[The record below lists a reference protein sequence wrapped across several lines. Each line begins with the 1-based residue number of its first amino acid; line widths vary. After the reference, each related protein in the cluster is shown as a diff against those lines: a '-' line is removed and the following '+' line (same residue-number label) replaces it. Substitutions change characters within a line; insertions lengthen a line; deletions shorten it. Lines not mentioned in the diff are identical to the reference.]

1 MTEKLVMVGLG
12 GGVGACLRY
21 LTGVLAVRLF
31 GHGFP
36 WGTAIVNVF
45 GSFLMGV
52 MAVWLMERGGGLRLT
67 PLLLTGLLGGYTTF
81 SAFSLDAV
89 YLIERGRTLA
99 AGGYVGGSVLLS
111 VGALMLGLW
120 IGRQAWLP

>member
-1 MTEKLVMVGLG
+1 MTEKLLMVGFG

-21 LTGVLAVRLF
+21 LTGVLAIRMF

-36 WGTAIVNVF
+36 WGTVIVNVF
-45 GSFLMGV
+45 GCFAMGLL
-52 MAVWLMERGGGLRLT
+52 AVCLMERFGTLRFA

-89 YLIERGRTLA
+89 YLIERGRVA
-99 AGGYVGGSVLLS
+99 AATGYIGGSVVLS
-111 VGALMLGLW
+111 VGALMFGLW
-120 IGRQAWLP
+120 LGRQIWIP

>member
-1 MTEKLVMVGLG
+1 MTEKLLMVGLG
-12 GGVGACLRY
+12 GGAGACLRY
-21 LTGVLAVRLF
+21 LTGVLAIRLF

-36 WGTAIVNVF
+36 WGTVIVNVV
-45 GSFLMGV
+45 GSFLMGLL
-52 MAVWLMERGGGLRLT
+52 AVWLMERGGFARFA
-67 PLLLTGLLGGYTTF
+67 PLLLTGVLGGYTTF

-111 VGALMLGLW
+111 VAGLMLGLW
-120 IGRQAWLP
+120 LGRQAWLP